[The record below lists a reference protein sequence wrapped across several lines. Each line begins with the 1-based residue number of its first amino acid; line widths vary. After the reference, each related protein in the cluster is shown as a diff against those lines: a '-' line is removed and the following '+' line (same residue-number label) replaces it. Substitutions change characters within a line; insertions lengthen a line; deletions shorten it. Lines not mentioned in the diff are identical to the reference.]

1 MKPAQ
6 PEEQPLPE
14 GIAAVHGSGLPVVL
28 VHGNGVD
35 HRILLALDDQLA
47 RPGNLQRIYV
57 DLPGFGGTP
66 ALPGRAGLPEY
77 ADWLQAL
84 LTSRFGAQPF
94 ALIGNSLGGLLAQE
108 MADRFGEQ
116 ILGMVLLAPVTKPA
130 AEDRIVPARS
140 IIHEDELL
148 LEELGPVNAGHYAQ
162 MSVLQTRANWEQFER
177 HVLPGV
183 LSADL
188 RAMAHLSQRYYLD
201 TLPVDRKHVW
211 KMPVLIACGMQDH
224 IVGFKD
230 AKALLERY
238 PNASFLELERAGHNV
253 HIDQP
258 EIFAQALDRWLDSL
272 RLAPGAA
279 PNEGFS

>member
-1 MKPAQ
+1 MNHIE
-6 PEEQPLPE
+6 PEANQLPE
-14 GIAAVHGSGLPVVL
+14 GIAAIHGSGLPVVL

-35 HRILLALDDQLA
+35 HRILLALDEQLA

-66 ALPGRAGLPEY
+66 ALAGKSGLPEI
-77 ADWLQAL
+77 ADWLQIL
-84 LTSRFGAQPF
+84 LESQLGAQPF

-108 MADRFGEQ
+108 MADRFEDQ
-116 ILGMVLLAPVTKPA
+116 ILGLVLLAPVIRPA
-130 AEDRIVPARS
+130 AEERNLPARS
-140 IIHEDELL
+140 IIHEDEVL
-148 LEELGPVNAGHYAQ
+148 LEELGAINAGHYAQ
-162 MSVLQTRANWEQFER
+162 MSVLQTRANWEQFEK

-188 RAMAHLSQRYYLD
+188 RAMAHLSKRYYLE
-201 TLPVDRKHVW
+201 TLPVDRDKVW
-211 KMPVLIACGMQDH
+211 NMPVLIACGMQDH

-230 AKALLERY
+230 AKELLKRY

-258 EIFAQALDRWLDSL
+258 EILAQALERWMQLL
-272 RLAPGAA
+272 QPETGENL
-279 PNEGFS
+279 

>member
-1 MKPAQ
+1 MNPVEPGENQ
-6 PEEQPLPE
+6 LPE
-14 GIAAVHGSGLPVVL
+14 GIAAIHGRGLPVVL

-35 HRILLALDDQLA
+35 HRILLALDEQLA

-66 ALPGRAGLPEY
+66 ALAGKAGLPEI
-77 ADWLQAL
+77 AHWLQNL
-84 LTSRFGAQPF
+84 LESLLGAQPF

-108 MADRFGEQ
+108 MADRFDNQ
-116 ILGMVLLAPVTKPA
+116 ILGMVLLAPVIRPA
-130 AEDRIVPARS
+130 AEERNLPARS
-140 IIHEDELL
+140 IIHEDEVL
-148 LEELGPVNAGHYAQ
+148 LEELGTVNAGHYAQ
-162 MSVLQTRANWEQFER
+162 MSVLQTRANWEQFEK

-188 RAMAHLSQRYYLD
+188 RAMAHLSKRYYLE
-201 TLPVDRKHVW
+201 TLPVDRDQVW

-230 AKALLERY
+230 AKALLKRY

-258 EIFAQALDRWLDSL
+258 EILAQALERWIQLL
-272 RLAPGAA
+272 QPETGE
-279 PNEGFS
+279 NV

>member
-1 MKPAQ
+1 MNHIE
-6 PEEQPLPE
+6 PEANQLPE
-14 GIAAVHGSGLPVVL
+14 GIAAIHGSGLPVVL

-35 HRILLALDDQLA
+35 HRILLALDEQLA

-66 ALPGRAGLPEY
+66 ALAGKSGLPEI
-77 ADWLQAL
+77 ADWLQNL
-84 LTSRFGAQPF
+84 LEGQLGAQPF

-108 MADRFGEQ
+108 MADRFEDQ
-116 ILGMVLLAPVTKPA
+116 ILGLVLLAPVIRPA
-130 AEDRIVPARS
+130 AEERNLPARS
-140 IIHEDELL
+140 IIHEDEVL
-148 LEELGPVNAGHYAQ
+148 LEELGAINAGHYAQ
-162 MSVLQTRANWEQFER
+162 MSVLQTRANWEQFEK

-188 RAMAHLSQRYYLD
+188 RAMAHLSKRYYLE
-201 TLPVDRKHVW
+201 TLPVDRDQVW
-211 KMPVLIACGMQDH
+211 NMPVLIACGMQDH

-230 AKALLERY
+230 AKELLKRY

-258 EIFAQALDRWLDSL
+258 EILAQALERWTQLL
-272 RLAPGAA
+272 QPETGENL
-279 PNEGFS
+279 

>member
-1 MKPAQ
+1 MNHIE
-6 PEEQPLPE
+6 PEANQLPE
-14 GIAAVHGSGLPVVL
+14 GIAAIHGSGLPVVL

-35 HRILLALDDQLA
+35 HRILLALDEQLA

-66 ALPGRAGLPEY
+66 ALAGKSGLPEI
-77 ADWLQAL
+77 ADWLQIL
-84 LTSRFGAQPF
+84 LESQLGAQPF

-108 MADRFGEQ
+108 MADRFEDQ
-116 ILGMVLLAPVTKPA
+116 ILGLVLLAPVIRPA
-130 AEDRIVPARS
+130 AEERNLPARS
-140 IIHEDELL
+140 IIHEDEVL
-148 LEELGPVNAGHYAQ
+148 LEELGTINAGHYAQ
-162 MSVLQTRANWEQFER
+162 MSVLQTRANWEQFEK

-188 RAMAHLSQRYYLD
+188 RAMAHLSKRYYLE
-201 TLPVDRKHVW
+201 TLPVDRDQVW
-211 KMPVLIACGMQDH
+211 NMPVLIACGMQDH

-230 AKALLERY
+230 AKDLLKRY

-258 EIFAQALDRWLDSL
+258 EILAQALERWMQLL
-272 RLAPGAA
+272 QPETGENL
-279 PNEGFS
+279 

>member
-6 PEEQPLPE
+6 PDEQSLPE
-14 GIAAVHGSGLPVVL
+14 GIAAVHGSGLPVVM

-77 ADWLQAL
+77 ANWLQAL
-84 LTSRFGAQPF
+84 LKDQLGTEPF

-108 MADRFGEQ
+108 MADRFGKQ
-116 ILGMVLLAPVTKPA
+116 ILGMVLLAPVIRPA
-130 AEDRIVPARS
+130 PEERNLPARS
-140 IIHEDELL
+140 IVHEDEVL
-148 LEELGPVNAGHYAQ
+148 LEELGNINAGHYAQ
-162 MSVLQTRANWEQFER
+162 TSVIQTRANWEQFER

-188 RAMAHLSQRYYLD
+188 RAMAYLSQRYYLD

-211 KMPVLIACGMQDH
+211 TMPVLIACGMQDH

-238 PNASFLELERAGHNV
+238 PNASFLELEHAGHNV

-258 EIFAQALDRWLDSL
+258 EILAQALDRWLDSV
-272 RLAPGAA
+272 RLATGSAT
-279 PNEGFS
+279 N